1 MPETQPSLLEV
12 NVVGETAVV
21 RFTQKNFSDLN
32 PQLVG
37 KQLVELVEAVGQHW
51 VFIDFDNVEFLAS
64 IGLAKLVTL
73 HKQIQAKG
81 GRLTVVNVRDN
92 VYQAFEI
99 TRLTN
104 VLDIRRREGEAGSP
118 FVPPV

>member
-1 MPETQPSLLEV
+1 MPPMDSSLLEV
-12 NVVGETAVV
+12 NVTGETAVV
-21 RFTQKNFSDLN
+21 RFTQKSFSDLN
-32 PQLVG
+32 PQMVG
-37 KQLVELVEAVGQHW
+37 QQLFDLVERVGQHW
-51 VFIDFDNVEFLAS
+51 VFFDFENVEFLAS

-104 VLDIRRREGEAGSP
+104 ILDIRRCEGEAGAP